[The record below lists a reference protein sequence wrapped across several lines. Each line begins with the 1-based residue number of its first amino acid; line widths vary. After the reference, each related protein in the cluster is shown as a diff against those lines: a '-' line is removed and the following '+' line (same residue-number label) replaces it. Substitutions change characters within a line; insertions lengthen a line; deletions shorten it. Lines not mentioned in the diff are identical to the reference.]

1 MELYIKQTKQNKNKE
16 INGSLPWKTKK
27 AFVLICFCPFFIYF
41 AIIELPSV
49 RKRHLCLSQG
59 KMSACFKKCCSSG
72 RHPISE
78 AELQNEQSKDNNL
91 SGHLDTKP
99 AVL

>member
-1 MELYIKQTKQNKNKE
+1 MENIK
-16 INGSLPWKTKK
+16 G
-27 AFVLICFCPFFIYF
+27 FVLICFCPFIIYF
-41 AIIELPSV
+41 SIIELPSV

-78 AELQNEQSKDNNL
+78 AELQMNNL
-91 SGHLDTKP
+91 KTITSVAIWMPNQPYFEFLAQP
-99 AVL
+99 VS